1 MSNYYVRI
9 KAYKEFKEF
18 LLKRGKGNEEKRERE
33 IKRHK
38 KRKIERERERGKER
52 EQLFTSNIY
61 QPTFES
67 LNNHFSRHN
76 LMIYFLW

>member
-1 MSNYYVRI
+1 VRI

-38 KRKIERERERGKER
+38 KRKIERERERER
-52 EQLFTSNIY
+52 TAFYIKYLKTEKYFISQL
-61 QPTFES
+61 
-67 LNNHFSRHN
+67 LNHSIIIFHV
-76 LMIYFLW
+76 II